1 MNAVVPAKVGR
12 FRHSLPALGT
22 VVMVIRLS
30 NHADYMLWGT
40 IRYGLCR
47 RR

>member
-12 FRHSLPALGT
+12 FRHSLLVLGT
-22 VVMVIRLS
+22 VVTVIGLF
-30 NHADYMLWGT
+30 NHADYVLWGT
-40 IRYGLCR
+40 IRCGLCR

>member
-12 FRHSLPALGT
+12 FRHSLLILGG
-22 VVMVIRLS
+22 VVTIIGLF
-30 NHADYMLWGT
+30 NHADYVLWGT
-40 IRYGLCR
+40 IRCGLCR